1 MRGRRATNWFRS
13 ADSVKFRRNY
23 SVSRC
28 PAGTPVAELRE
39 SPGNDTIS
47 AEDSATPGIR
57 AGWREIMSFKYITTR
72 AVAAVLAGLVLASCA
87 STPNTFANA
96 DPTVDF
102 SAYKTYGFLDYLSTD
117 KKGYESM
124 ESNFLK
130 VAVAQEFDRRGM
142 VYSQDPDVLVNFYI
156 HTKEKVRTRTVPTSG
171 AYYGF
176 RDPLYD
182 TWGGYGGFETLVDQY
197 TEGTLN
203 IDVID
208 ADRKKLVWEGAIVG
222 RVTDNAI
229 RNLEKT
235 IDKAVREIMAGY
247 PVRPGK

>member
-1 MRGRRATNWFRS
+1 MLIKS
-13 ADSVKFRRNY
+13 
-23 SVSRC
+23 
-28 PAGTPVAELRE
+28 
-39 SPGNDTIS
+39 
-47 AEDSATPGIR
+47 
-57 AGWREIMSFKYITTR
+57 ITTR
-72 AVAAVLAGLVLASCA
+72 AAAAALAGLMLTSCA

-102 SAYKTYGFLDYLSTD
+102 SAYTTHGFLDELSTD

-130 VAVAQEFDRRGM
+130 VAVAQQFDRRGM
-142 VYSQDPDVLVNFYI
+142 VYSENPDQLDDFYI
-156 HTKEKVRTRTVPTSG
+156 HTKKKIRTRSVPTGG

-176 RDPLYD
+176 RDPFYD
-182 TWGGYGGFETLVDQY
+182 TWGGYGGFEARVDQY
-197 TEGTLN
+197 TEGTRN

-208 ADRKKLVWEGAIVG
+208 ADKKKPVWEGAIAG

-235 IDKAVREIMAGY
+235 IDTAVEEIMRGD
-247 PVRPGK
+247 PVQPGS